1 MSLDERGRRA
11 IEELVKKWTEKY
23 LYHITFL
30 EKQGTELHFM
40 VEFSLPTPEK
50 PIPISTVQVYFFV
63 RDVGSGAVDLRY
75 RFEKDSLVHTPG
87 KSIRDTQMEQWIE
100 TFLLKKSL
108 TR

>member
-1 MSLDERGRRA
+1 MNLEERGRRG
-11 IEELVKKWTEKY
+11 IEELVKKWTDKY
-23 LYHITFL
+23 LYHITFV
-30 EKQGTELHFM
+30 EKQGTEIQFM

-50 PIPISTVQVYFFV
+50 SMPNSTVQMYFIV
-63 RDVGSGAVDLRY
+63 RDAGSGTIDMRY